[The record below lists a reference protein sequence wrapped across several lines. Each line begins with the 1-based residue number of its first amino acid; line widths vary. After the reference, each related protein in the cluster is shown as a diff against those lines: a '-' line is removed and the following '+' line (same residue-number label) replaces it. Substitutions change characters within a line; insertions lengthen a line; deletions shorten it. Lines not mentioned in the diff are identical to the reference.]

1 MKKTLIALM
10 ALAGVAMADSAWTFD
25 SMDVIGTTSTNASIT
40 IIDSGLIAGTQL
52 GAITLTQSMGNAAY
66 YAASSYSY
74 LPDNLDIV
82 KSLGVSQDK
91 QQSYTLMAYVKFDD
105 VAGEKYFFGTGNSH
119 NNGLGLGVQDGKVSF
134 LTKTE
139 AHNTGWN
146 STISANTWYHLA
158 YAYDSTANSITL
170 FVNGESKGA
179 ITLDDNCHGDGWGQP
194 EGSLVFG
201 AASGVQAQAAFAGA
215 IAQLEIHDGV
225 AMNAAQVIAAAAAP
239 ATPAIPEPATAT
251 LSLLA
256 LCGLASRRRRK

>member
-25 SMDVIGTTSTNASIT
+25 SMDVIGTTSSNTGIT

-52 GAITLTQSMGNAAY
+52 GAITLTQSMGNAAHY
-66 YAASSYSY
+66 TTGSYSY
-74 LPDNLDIV
+74 LSDNLDIV

-91 QQSYTLMAYVKFDD
+91 QQSYTLMAYVKFDN
-105 VAGEKYFFGTGNSH
+105 VTGEKYFFGTGNSH

-146 STISANTWYHLA
+146 CTISANTWYHLA
-158 YAYDSTANSITL
+158 YAYDSTANSLTL

-179 ITLDDNCHGDGWGQP
+179 ITFDNNCHGDGWGDP
-194 EGSLVFG
+194 NECLMFG
-201 AASGVQAQAAFAGA
+201 ASATQQAAFAGA

-239 ATPAIPEPATAT
+239 ATPSIPEPATAT

-256 LCGLASRRRRK
+256 LAGLASRRRRK